1 MTISIASTPASSFE
15 DEKNLLI
22 RLELLLEREEEL
34 LATPRSIDSAAGLAA
49 VAEEREQ
56 VIERVAFA
64 ARRRRAGPA
73 PTDEAD
79 LVELYRRLR
88 HRHGVRQQVVRRHSD
103 RNSSAIRVLAQA
115 MGDGQLYQADGSVK
129 MQFAA
134 F

>member
-1 MTISIASTPASSFE
+1 MTITTIPPSHD

-34 LATPRSIDSAAGLAA
+34 LAARDATGLAA
-49 VAEEREQ
+49 IAQEREQ
-56 VIERVAFA
+56 LVERVGLA
-64 ARRRRAGPA
+64 ARRRRAGPR

-88 HRHGVRQQVVRRHSD
+88 HRHAVRSQVVRRQSD

-115 MGDGQLYQADGSVK
+115 MNDTGLYQADGSVK
-129 MQFAA
+129 MQFVAA
-134 F
+134 A